1 MIQIIS
7 YDKSDYKILEK
18 NYMLSSLDEFNSFD
32 DFEVNIIDLSKEYIW
47 RNNSDNYSSISCIAD
62 LQALMKEMKSVK
74 KSKIVIVV
82 PKNENF
88 KYYYLNSARNY
99 EKSKK
104 IKNILPNIKEI
115 ISKNLL
121 NIQSID
127 MLYSQNTTIINDSKY
142 KSDFN
147 FTSPFTNSFKIVSQ
161 SISSNKV
168 TTILYNNV
176 FITSLNIFETEKHL
190 QNFLSILLVDKK
202 IEADSPE
209 WFEKIKFYN
218 DNELI
223 TQKNINNKKIGE
235 LNKKNED
242 IEKKLD
248 SNSKIKSIL
257 YTTGE
262 QLVEMVMIILDD
274 MLNNDSKDFIDEKKE
289 DFLIKKENV
298 TFIGEIKGISSAVSN
313 KNVSQLDVHVQTYI
327 DKITEEKIEEEV
339 KGLLIINHQRNKA
352 LSERN
357 EVHQNQID
365 IAKRNGALII
375 ESQTLLYLYE
385 KYLLKEINTD
395 EIIKLLK
402 DKKGVLLKKDF

>member
-223 TQKNINNKKIGE
+223 TQKNIKVKR
-235 LNKKNED
+235 D
-242 IEKKLD
+242 I
-248 SNSKIKSIL
+248 
-257 YTTGE
+257 
-262 QLVEMVMIILDD
+262 
-274 MLNNDSKDFIDEKKE
+274 
-289 DFLIKKENV
+289 
-298 TFIGEIKGISSAVSN
+298 
-313 KNVSQLDVHVQTYI
+313 
-327 DKITEEKIEEEV
+327 
-339 KGLLIINHQRNKA
+339 
-352 LSERN
+352 
-357 EVHQNQID
+357 
-365 IAKRNGALII
+365 
-375 ESQTLLYLYE
+375 
-385 KYLLKEINTD
+385 
-395 EIIKLLK
+395 
-402 DKKGVLLKKDF
+402 

>member
-88 KYYYLNSARNY
+88 KYYYLNSTRNY